1 MSPYSFVYL
10 QPHSTRKII
19 SSASNSGEGFSLE
32 KSDIAFLATD
42 NRSLGQ
48 PFAGKYSSSIIF

>member
-1 MSPYSFVYL
+1 VYL